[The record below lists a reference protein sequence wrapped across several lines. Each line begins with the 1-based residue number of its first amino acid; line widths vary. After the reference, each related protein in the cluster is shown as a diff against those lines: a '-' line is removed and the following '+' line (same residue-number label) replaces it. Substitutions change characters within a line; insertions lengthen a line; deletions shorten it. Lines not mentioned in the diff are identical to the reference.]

1 MVTVTYAHHSVIQGS
16 RNGALYG
23 LLITVVLAVIF
34 TALQGVEYS
43 VSQFTIADGTFGS
56 CFYFGTGLTNT
67 MWAPTRFLSNYFED
81 ISKLPKKYNLF
92 HSNASDQTL
101 NPFWVTGFSDAE
113 SCFTVRISKDETRLQ
128 NLRLCP
134 IFSIELHERDKI
146 LLEKIQAFFGVGS
159 IIHRVRKGKASVI
172 YSVQSIKSLKEN
184 IIPHFSKYHLMSE
197 KRKDFHLFISVI
209 EIMTKQHLN
218 QEGLDKIIAL
228 KASMN
233 KGLSKAL
240 SLLFPGVF
248 ASKVVRDS
256 AITPLSKLNPFWVA
270 GFVDGE
276 GCFYVK
282 INKKNKSN
290 INTIFSIYQ
299 HTRDIDL
306 LKKITMFFNC
316 GIIEAVKTRP
326 NQSGM
331 VVYKFNDIK
340 DKIIPFFENYCLHG
354 NKRLDFCDFQK
365 ITDILAKNKSKILNK
380 DLINEITKIKGN
392 MNRNRYK

>member
-1 MVTVTYAHHSVIQGS
+1 
-16 RNGALYG
+16 
-23 LLITVVLAVIF
+23 
-34 TALQGVEYS
+34 
-43 VSQFTIADGTFGS
+43 
-56 CFYFGTGLTNT
+56 

-113 SCFTVRISKDETRLQ
+113 SCFTVRISKDETKLQ
-128 NLRLCP
+128 NLRLSP
-134 IFSIELHERDKI
+134 IFSIELHEKDKI

-184 IIPHFSKYHLMSE
+184 IIPHYSKYHLMSE

-209 EIMTKQHLN
+209 EIMTNKQHLN
-218 QEGLDKIIAL
+218 QEGLDKFIAL

-240 SLLFPGVF
+240 SLLLPGVF
-248 ASKVVRDS
+248 ASKVVRDG
-256 AITPLSKLNPFWVA
+256 AITPLYKLNPFWVA
-270 GFVDGE
+270 GLVDGE

-306 LKKITMFFNC
+306 LKKIAMFFNC

-326 NQSGM
+326 NQFGM

-365 ITDILAKNKSKILNK
+365 ITDILAKNKSNILNK